1 MRAKKDLT
9 IANLRIG
16 GEGIR
21 GSFEEFCC
29 QLFRRDSKVSKKSVF
44 RRIHGAGGDGGV
56 EATWIYTDGT
66 VWGLQA
72 KFLEKLGASEKAQLT
87 ESVSCASVAATL
99 FFVR

>member
-66 VWGLQA
+66 VWGFTSVRLIVEQIHLVGRR
-72 KFLEKLGASEKAQLT
+72 LERRIGRAIEKRL
-87 ESVSCASVAATL
+87 S
-99 FFVR
+99 